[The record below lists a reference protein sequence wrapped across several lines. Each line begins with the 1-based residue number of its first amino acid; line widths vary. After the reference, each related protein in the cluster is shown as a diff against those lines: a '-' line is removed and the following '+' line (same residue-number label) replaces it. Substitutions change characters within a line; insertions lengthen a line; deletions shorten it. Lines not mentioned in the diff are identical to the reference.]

1 MQLLNVESITG
12 LGGTTWNTEETNV
25 LETGLTESK
34 KTNKQ
39 ERTGTITLVSDL
51 LDENPGYDML
61 LAYCEEEGNKERIT
75 LIIEDNDAAK
85 TQTAWSVIVT
95 DVSLGDISNT
105 ALRKPVITVLGN
117 KLDEVPEAPGGA

>member
-1 MQLLNVESITG
+1 MNVESITG

>member
-1 MQLLNVESITG
+1 MNVESITG

-39 ERTGTITLVSDL
+39 ERTGTITLSSDL
-51 LDENPGYDML
+51 LDENPGFDML
-61 LAYCEEEGNKERIT
+61 AAYCEEEGNKERIV
-75 LIIEDNDAAK
+75 IIMEDNDTAK

-95 DVSLGDISNT
+95 DLSLGDFTNT
-105 ALRKPVITVLGN
+105 SLRKLVFTVLGN
-117 KLDEVPEAPGGA
+117 KLDEVPEDPSLGG

>member
-1 MQLLNVESITG
+1 MNVESITG

-25 LETGLTESK
+25 LASGLTESK

-39 ERTGTITLVSDL
+39 ERTGTITLTDDL

-61 LAYCEEEGNKERIT
+61 VAYCEEEGDKERIV
-75 LIIEDNDAAK
+75 LIVEDNDADK

-95 DVSLGDISNT
+95 DHQMGDFANT
-105 ALRKPVITVLGN
+105 SLRKPVFTVLGN
-117 KLDEVPEAPGGA
+117 KLEEVPEDPSLGG